1 MTLRQ
6 FIDQLGENPY
16 YVIFFFLLIPLTAL
30 LAGIFGRNE
39 GHISP
44 WKYLYSLLIYL
55 VSIPG
60 IFAVTLSIYL
70 FLFERRSIFD
80 TDIYTQVLPILS
92 MIITLLLIRRN
103 VDLDLIP
110 GFGKLSGLVIMI
122 AAVLILMWMV
132 DRTRI
137 FVFSYMP
144 FQQVLLIFGG
154 LLLVAW
160 FGWNRLFGGSRRA

>member
-6 FIDQLGENPY
+6 FIEMLGDNPY
-16 YVIFFFLLIPLTAL
+16 YVLFFFLMLPLTAF
-30 LAGIFGRNE
+30 LAGIFGKNE

-44 WKYLYSLLIYL
+44 WKYLYATLVYL
-55 VSIPG
+55 ASIPG
-60 IFAVTLSIYL
+60 IFAITLSVYL

-80 TDIYTQVLPILS
+80 TDLYTQILPIVA
-92 MIITLLLIRRN
+92 MIATLLLIRRN

-110 GFGKLSGLVIMI
+110 GFGKLSGLVIMVT
-122 AAVLILMWMV
+122 AVLILMWMV

-144 FQQVLLIFGG
+144 FQQVLLIFGA
-154 LLLVAW
+154 LLLAVW
-160 FGWNRLFGGSRRA
+160 FGWNRLFGRRA